1 MKHVIGDQSE
11 LVAKW
16 VAAGIPMMD
25 LGDNAYTAIGLVDA
39 AGYLHAGVVFNTY
52 TGPDVILSIR
62 LRDKSSITR
71 RFIVTVFKYVF
82 DQLRC
87 QRCSALI
94 TRRNKV
100 SQKFCRA
107 IGFKYEGTLREW
119 YADGQ
124 DAIVFGMLKREC
136 RWHTINRPRRS
147 TDGQFNGRATAATGD
162 RSGRLHVGAARD
174 ADVGSDAGAR
184 QPDAGREPAPGIS
197 PGTGGA
203 HQEPAGVGP
212 DGERI
217 AVRRA
222 ADAGGNGVRPGARRV
237 PGRAAASLARA
248 ATRGRTQ

>member
-82 DQLRC
+82 GQLGC

-147 TDGQFNGRATAATGD
+147 TDGQFNGRATAATD
-162 RSGRLHVGAARD
+162 GRGPAGPRD
-174 ADVGSDAGAR
+174 
-184 QPDAGREPAPGIS
+184 PDAGSGHGDASDGRERGPGNS
-197 PGTGGA
+197 PEHGGA
-203 HQEPAGVGP
+203 AQGPAVPRRPEPERERADGAGA
-212 DGERI
+212 ERG
-217 AVRRA
+217 
-222 ADAGGNGVRPGARRV
+222 DAGGNGIRPGAGRV

-248 ATRGRTQ
+248 AARGRTQ

>member
-82 DQLRC
+82 GQLGC

-147 TDGQFNGRATAATGD
+147 TDGQFNGRATAATD
-162 RSGRLHVGAARD
+162 GRGPAGPRD
-174 ADVGSDAGAR
+174 
-184 QPDAGREPAPGIS
+184 PDAGSGDRERRTGASTEHGDAPEGAAVVRGS
-197 PGTGGA
+197 RSAGGD
-203 HQEPAGVGP
+203 HERTDGAGA
-212 DGERI
+212 ERG
-217 AVRRA
+217 
-222 ADAGGNGVRPGARRV
+222 DAGGNGIRPGAGRV

-248 ATRGRTQ
+248 AARGRTQ